1 MASRDKIAKS
11 IAMLRHFI
19 DDSFALS
26 LEKHAITGFAL
37 SEPLLDAAAYNT
49 YLETI
54 GNKADTIYAHAKESL
69 NEMTTHAYLECIKR
83 ITAKFDW
90 KSKPAM
96 LAFDYTDE
104 DFYGKVQGLDIH
116 GWKKGEA
123 VTGKFK
129 FLTCSIIS
137 DDIQQKI
144 PLISIPIQIG
154 HNMTYAVVYCMHAI
168 EPYISKVSLML
179 FDRGFY
185 AKELMYDLQ
194 KLNIPYLILARKGKD
209 DNYIAEEFANMKKDE
224 KKIIPHIY
232 ELNKDKTCYEFESK
246 LVFLKSIFTKSLDK
260 EIDWLFA
267 TNLEEIQL
275 DTIIQTYRKRW
286 RIETQFRVQDE
297 AIIKCKSKEMNVR
310 YFLFAFEQLLYSIW
324 ACFYKEEVPFKEF
337 LIEMHKVNKDLV
349 AHPRKHFGKARE
361 TREKPEL

>member
-1 MASRDKIAKS
+1 MVSRDKIAHS
-11 IAMLRHFI
+11 LATVRHFI
-19 DDSFALS
+19 DGSLGLS
-26 LEKHAITGFAL
+26 REKHTLVGFEL

-49 YLETI
+49 YLETVS
-54 GNKADTIYAHAKESL
+54 NKADTIYAHAKKAMT
-69 NEMTTHAYLECIKR
+69 EMTTHSYLECVKR
-83 ITAKFDW
+83 LSPRFEWT
-90 KSKPAM
+90 SKPAM

-104 DFYGKVQGLDIH
+104 DFYGEVQGLDIH
-116 GWKKGEA
+116 GWKKREA
-123 VTGKFK
+123 ITGKFK
-129 FLTCSIIS
+129 FLTCSLIS
-137 DDIQQKI
+137 DEIPQKI

-154 HNMTYAVVYCMHAI
+154 HNMSYAVVYCINAI
-168 EPYISKVSLML
+168 DIYIGKIELIL

-194 KLNIPYLILARKGKD
+194 KLNFPYLILARKGKD

-224 KKIIPHIY
+224 MKIIQHVY

-246 LVFLKSIFTKSLDK
+246 LVFLKSIFTKSLNK

-297 AIIKCKSKEMNVR
+297 ALIKCKSKEMNVR
-310 YFLFAFEQLLYSIW
+310 YFLFVFEQLLQTIW
-324 ACFYKEEVPFKEF
+324 ICFYKEEVPFKEF
-337 LIEMHKVNKDLV
+337 LIEMHKVNNDLV
-349 AHPRKHFGKARE
+349 AHPRKSYGKA
-361 TREKPEL
+361 